1 MKIAELKVKTNINI
15 KREGFKK
22 RWKMSGGGRPFSIF
36 LSFKLQIHVK
46 SIHESVTFPCPQ
58 CQHRVKSKNSLMFH
72 IQTVHEG
79 KKPFSCPQCD
89 FKGALEINIKAHI
102 KSMHPSTLTCSICE
116 YKVADE
122 NILLN
127 HLNMFHGTDKGRRKS
142 SP

>member
-1 MKIAELKVKTNINI
+1 MWSIDEHIKKIHADHKPFQCI
-15 KREGFKK
+15 KCDFQADKY
-22 RWKMSGGGRPFSIF
+22 S
-36 LSFKLQIHVK
+36 KLQIHVK